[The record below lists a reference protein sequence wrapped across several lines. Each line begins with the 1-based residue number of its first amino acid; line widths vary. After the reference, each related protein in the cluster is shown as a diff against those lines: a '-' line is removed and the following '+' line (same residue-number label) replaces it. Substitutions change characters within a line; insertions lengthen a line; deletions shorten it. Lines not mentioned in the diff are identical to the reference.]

1 MQGAAPRARDYHH
14 RGHPPR
20 RGQGPVT
27 PQGRVGTRSPLTV
40 RGVDQSP
47 PKAGCGH
54 GHLPRRGSRGW
65 SPPIEG
71 AGTRSPPTAGA
82 GAGHLLWRW
91 VGGRD
96 PAAHLAC
103 SGVGPP
109 WASGEHVLTWAS
121 SRFHLQSI
129 DGRLQTFFAH
139 PQPIALARGQD
150 CSWHMGLTF
159 PGEHLVHIPA
169 AFPAFATHRHW
180 CPDRPAGPCAQAQ
193 LSECA
198 QVSFTVP
205 EPQT

>member
-1 MQGAAPRARDYHH
+1 ML
-14 RGHPPR
+14 PPEH
-20 RGQGPVT
+20 GTITATVP
-27 PQGRVGTRSPLTV
+27 PQGRAGTQSSLTV
-40 RGVDQSP
+40 RGGDRSP

-54 GHLPRRGSRGW
+54 GHPPRRGSRG
-65 SPPIEG
+65 
-71 AGTRSPPTAGA
+71 RSPPTDGA
-82 GAGHLLWRW
+82 GAGHLLRRG

-109 WASGEHVLTWAS
+109 WASGEHILTWAS

-139 PQPIALARGQD
+139 PQPTALVRGQD
-150 CSWHMGLTF
+150 CSWHVGLTL

-180 CPDRPAGPCAQAQ
+180 CPDRPAGPCPQAQ